1 MFCWGNATH
10 HELCIEG
17 PDTLDLV
24 SLIFI
29 KLNAATNLILLTIYS
44 VY

>member
-17 PDTLDLV
+17 TNNIDLV
-24 SLIFI
+24 R
-29 KLNAATNLILLTIYS
+29 KHMLLK
-44 VY
+44 